1 MNINSYGCCHPAF
14 CEGRLAPD
22 YRPVG
27 APTSGHWYWD
37 DLRHNAYHP
46 ARLRFVPRPSLLL
59 MNALADL
66 RLRHGS
72 WACPGERVALL
83 VDPGA
88 AFAGLQREYFQ
99 PVLREGA
106 PGASPLLFPHTTEA
120 SSVGLAAIEFEIKG
134 PCLVVRGEPGAAAAW
149 ETAGMLRAAGLADC
163 VVVGAVHCPDDA
175 LQGPEMEEG
184 WRAHGLPEVD
194 CAVALVHDSGPIMA
208 PDAARLDGRI
218 GRTGACRWL
227 FNRILEACPA
237 SSS

>member
-22 YRPVG
+22 YRTVG
-27 APTSGHWYWD
+27 APTYGHWYWD

-88 AFAGLQREYFQ
+88 A
-99 PVLREGA
+99 
-106 PGASPLLFPHTTEA
+106 
-120 SSVGLAAIEFEIKG
+120 
-134 PCLVVRGEPGAAAAW
+134 AAW

-194 CAVALVHDSGPIMA
+194 CAVALGHDSGPIMA
-208 PDAARLDGRI
+208 PDAARPDGRI